1 MHIEIQKVEISSRIF
16 LKWDYE
22 EQKGSVNTKV
32 KASSD
37 AIIHEDLSNAMQAL
51 VPHFVLL
58 TEMRRKNPELVKAMD
73 LGDIPEE
80 ILKKYKVKGLSIDEN
95 KGDTKYKISGCKIL
109 GNGKVV
115 NFDTPGTTRGSDDN
129 EYEFFDKLEQQIE
142 VIKEEVLE
150 FMNGKHGVSNQTSMF
165 DEDEFD
171 PTDDSENHEGVKDF
185 IPAEEVA

>member
-22 EQKGSVNTKV
+22 EQKANVNTKV

-37 AIIHEDLSNAMQAL
+37 AIIHEDLSSAIQAL

-58 TEMRRKNPELVKAMD
+58 TEMRRRNPEIVKAID
-73 LGDIPEE
+73 LKDIPEE
-80 ILKKYKVKGLSIDEN
+80 LLKKYIVKGISIDDN

-129 EYEFFDKLEQQIE
+129 EYEFFDKLEQQVE
-142 VIKEEVLE
+142 RIKDEVLE
-150 FMNGKHGVSNQTSMF
+150 YMQGKHGVSNQTSMF
-165 DEDEFD
+165 DEDDFD
-171 PTDDSENHEGVKDF
+171 PTDNAEEDGVKEF